1 MKLRFDTGDLEEHLK
16 KLKKARQMVGRE
28 TRRWLN
34 TITDRHIS
42 RCVANTPVGDSP
54 DSPSLRNRWDRSG
67 VVKIGDAVNAEV
79 FNPLEYASYFEY
91 GHRQTPGRLVF
102 IELTP
107 GARKYGQVAR
117 KMKNGKWGIF
127 IRLKK
132 PYVQGRYVL
141 TNSETIAQREL
152 NYAAIWV
159 LRKVKEA
166 LS

>member
-1 MKLRFDTGDLEEHLK
+1 MRLRFDTGGLEEHLQ
-16 KLKKARQMVGRE
+16 KLKKAKQLVQSE
-28 TRRWLN
+28 TLQGLN
-34 TITDRHIS
+34 IVTDRHLA
-42 RCVANTPVGDSP
+42 RCVANTAVGDSP

-67 VVKIGDAVNAEV
+67 VVEIGDTAMAEV
-79 FNPLEYASYFEY
+79 FNPLEYASYYEF

-107 GARKYGQVAR
+107 GAKKYGQTAR

-127 IRLKK
+127 VRLKK

-141 TNSETIAQREL
+141 TTSEATAQREL
-152 NYAAIWV
+152 DHV
-159 LRKVKEA
+159 STRTLQKVKEV